1 MLSLVLLVFGIAAAA
16 AAAADPEIMEE
27 DHVLGRLS
35 QILL

>member
-1 MLSLVLLVFGIAAAA
+1 MLSLVLLVFGIAA